1 MLDLCICSF
10 YAGGMVS
17 RAKDSHTTNR
27 VVRVADADWAELG
40 EVSSAGRA
48 EAIRQFIAWY
58 LRRPGA
64 KLPERP
70 PARKSAGD

>member
-1 MLDLCICSF
+1 
-10 YAGGMVS
+10 MVS

-27 VVRVADADWAELG
+27 VVRIGDDDWEDLG
-40 EVSSAGRA
+40 TRAGTRNRA
-48 EAIRQFIAWY
+48 QVIRDLVAWY

-70 PARKSAGD
+70 PARTEPAGD

>member
-1 MLDLCICSF
+1 
-10 YAGGMVS
+10 MVS

-27 VVRVADADWAELG
+27 VVRIDDDDWSDLG
-40 EVSSAGRA
+40 ERAGERNRA
-48 EAIRQFIAWY
+48 ETIRGLVAWY

-70 PARKSAGD
+70 PAPKRPAGEKAADE

>member
-1 MLDLCICSF
+1 
-10 YAGGMVS
+10 MVS

-27 VVRVADADWAELG
+27 VVRIGDDDWKDLG
-40 EVSSAGRA
+40 ERAGERNRA
-48 EAIRQFIAWY
+48 EIIRALVAWY

-70 PARKSAGD
+70 PAPKDPTGA